1 MCNCD
6 GHNNLMERDRYC
18 PAAGLII
25 ATQISHMVLSFSG
38 DFQIFWR
45 QFVD

>member
-1 MCNCD
+1 
-6 GHNNLMERDRYC
+6 MERDRYC

>member
-1 MCNCD
+1 
-6 GHNNLMERDRYC
+6 MERDRYC
-18 PAAGLII
+18 AAAGLII
-25 ATQISHMVLSFSG
+25 ATQISHMVLSFFG